1 MIVTATLLR
10 GMDLGRNILD
20 EPDFD
25 EPDDSTYQLAESDSY
40 WENYNEEQLVDDDT
54 AVESP
59 SDQPSSCG
67 TNNEMKFNNITTDLT
82 VETENVDTDFNEGM
96 KTDEHQ
102 PNRRDDFLASNYDV
116 LIGLLQTGDFPE
128 KSYNVKRCTGLEVC
142 QALLLCCR
150 NAIYVIDGFEQRDE
164 DGLTG
169 EIIRLEKPKSTF
181 NVSLRE
187 RFKCARKKLLLLDRK
202 HPKMRRR
209 QEAPKDE
216 K

>member
-1 MIVTATLLR
+1 
-10 GMDLGRNILD
+10 
-20 EPDFD
+20 
-25 EPDDSTYQLAESDSY
+25 
-40 WENYNEEQLVDDDT
+40 
-54 AVESP
+54 
-59 SDQPSSCG
+59 
-67 TNNEMKFNNITTDLT
+67 
-82 VETENVDTDFNEGM
+82 M

-181 NVSLRE
+181 NVSLRQKNFGDKSSE
-187 RFKCARKKLLLLDRK
+187 VNGQQVNRAVFPQTKKKENIGQDSPDETTHQQHRCKRLDLNDVYAIYR
-202 HPKMRRR
+202 
-209 QEAPKDE
+209 
-216 K
+216 